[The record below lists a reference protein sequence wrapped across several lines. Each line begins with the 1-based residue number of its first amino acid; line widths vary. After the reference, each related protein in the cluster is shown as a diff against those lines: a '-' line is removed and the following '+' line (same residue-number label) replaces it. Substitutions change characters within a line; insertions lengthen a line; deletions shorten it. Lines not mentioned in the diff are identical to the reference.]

1 MTISPSVGNFI
12 KASLYAHPLHQSVTN
27 ELFSK
32 ANENLS
38 LSQGLAK
45 GHTVQSYLS
54 ALTVRAENG
63 CGESIE
69 LLMNL
74 ALGKGEVANYAQERL
89 CSVMYG
95 ADSSKYAVA
104 NAIRSCAQNAV
115 IMGEASQDFLS
126 KQGLAAKG
134 NILTQDFFNDSPK
147 ILLIAAARIDGD
159 GEHLDPIPGLVKDH
173 VNTFS
178 EKGQVP
184 AWWDK
189 FPPEAGV
196 FSKENMQGAAKLFLQ
211 DDNPSTEHAFPE
223 NNQAYLH
230 DGLGGVGNT
239 KILQAANSSNGKAR
253 LTWDAKDFNQLIR
266 DNVLESKESF
276 RLALSRKDGSDAAV
290 LDCKVIDGKKSLVL
304 FFPEQMSER
313 YVAVLKFKLFQALG
327 VEDVKFNSVGVDV
340 GFGTGGVFG
349 SGILDMIQRNEASF
363 SLSHESTYSE
373 FAETNEQLSSFD
385 RGEFSKVSSANNRRN
400 GSDLDKVDRQPTM
413 DGQPVVMKD
422 AYQKQLSKLIAQVE
436 NSLNGEGWL
445 TEKFAALDRKFMPD
459 LVRVANETKPG
470 VNLSYRDSPQDIGSF
485 IKSEMDRGALSGRVI
500 LNRGAGIHFAVLDY
514 KVVDGKPSV
523 LFFEP
528 ANLKNLGPMFLLAS
542 TEVNLKGLE
551 GACFSAFEMDIQR
564 SDAECGMFSLSLA
577 KKLHKESVIVD
588 GLHAS
593 NIAGQ
598 LEPENG
604 SYLSGPE
611 VDKLMPPSFYK
622 HTQGRTRL
630 KQYLN
635 INENG
640 GELVNKKGQTLL
652 ERQQQYVEETSG
664 GRNVIKSMH
673 EKRLIELE
681 RLRKFKSN

>member
-12 KASLYAHPLHQSVTN
+12 NASLYAHPLHQSVTN

-54 ALTVRAENG
+54 ALTVRAESG

-74 ALGKGEVANYAQERL
+74 ALGKGEVANCAQEGL

-104 NAIRSCAQNAV
+104 NAVRSCAQNAV

-134 NILTQDFFNDSPK
+134 NVLRQDFPNDSPK
-147 ILLIAAARIDGD
+147 ILLMAAARIDGD

-196 FSKENMQGAAKLFLQ
+196 FSKENMQGAVKAFLQ
-211 DDNPSTEHAFPE
+211 NDNSSTEHALLKS
-223 NNQAYLH
+223 NQSYLH
-230 DGLGGVGNT
+230 AGLGSARNS
-239 KILQAANSSNGKAR
+239 KIAQAANSPNGKDR
-253 LTWDAKDFNQLIR
+253 LTWDARDFNEIVKGK
-266 DNVLESKESF
+266 VLESSESF

-290 LDCKVIDGKKSLVL
+290 LDCKVVDGKKSLVL

-327 VEDVKFNSVGVDV
+327 AEDVKFNSVGLDV

-349 SGILDMIQRNEASF
+349 SGILDMIRRDESKF
-363 SLSHESTYSE
+363 SLNHESAYSE
-373 FAETNEQLSSFD
+373 FSETNEQLSSFD
-385 RGEFSKVSSANNRRN
+385 RGEFSKVNSANNSWN
-400 GSDLDKVDRQPTM
+400 GSDLSKVDHQN
-413 DGQPVVMKD
+413 GQPVTTKD
-422 AYQKQLSKLIAQVE
+422 AYQKQLNKFISQVE
-436 NSLNGEGWL
+436 NSLAGEGWL

-470 VNLSYRDSPQDIGSF
+470 VNLSYRDSPQYIGSF

-635 INENG
+635 VNENG

-652 ERQQQYVEETSG
+652 ERQQQYVEDTSG